1 MFKADKAPDWKDG
14 TVCYGCR
21 SAFSMLNR
29 RHHCRSCGQ
38 IFCQKCSGK
47 VRGGVPLAATCC
59 VASVVPDCGTGA
71 GAVVVSALRAL
82 HGEAASSLASTLSS
96 TRRPP
101 VVPPAHRRVL
111 PHLLPTPPQTALL
124 ANAYAPLHCGTP
136 AAPLTFRPYMS
147 PFRLQTTALPKF
159 GIEKEVRVCDTCHD
173 KNAGPGNKPDAALPL
188 PGAGGAVSEMEK
200 MRQLALDNQDLSPE
214 EEVRRALA
222 AERANPTQRSPQ
234 VGRAN
239 PPGGAAGGD
248 AAARAQEDEELQ
260 LALALSMSEEEAR
273 KSQPS
278 ARSRYPPAA
287 STYNPPPVAPQS
299 SSMYN
304 FDDNLLDDDPMARY
318 MSIARQLGESREGR
332 RSARSPR
339 SFPVYSL
346 SFAILCLLY
355 RHS

>member
-1 MFKADKAPDWKDG
+1 MRQLVVLRRLFRIVALVLVLLLFP
-14 TVCYGCR
+14 R
-21 SAFSMLNR
+21 SVPYMARLLRVWR
-29 RHHCRSCGQ
+29 RRSHLPAGP
-38 IFCQKCSGK
+38 
-47 VRGGVPLAATCC
+47 PLSRLLTAESPLT
-59 VASVVPDCGTGA
+59 
-71 GAVVVSALRAL
+71 
-82 HGEAASSLASTLSS
+82 SSQ
-96 TRRPP
+96 
-101 VVPPAHRRVL
+101 
-111 PHLLPTPPQTALL
+111 LLPKTPCWQMHTPHSTA
-124 ANAYAPLHCGTP
+124 APP